1 MYLKEIN
8 TVTQPTEVSVIYIY
22 YGLPPHFMLMGN
34 IFKDK
39 GNLRVGGS
47 ENSKT
52 RPRFWEAKADLQE
65 GLSF

>member
-8 TVTQPTEVSVIYIY
+8 TVTQPTEVSVIY

-34 IFKDK
+34 VFKDK
-39 GNLRVGGS
+39 GNLGVGGS
-47 ENSKT
+47 GNTKT